1 MALSNI
7 QPYLIPLAVAGFFLW
22 RFLKFRRVRSQIP
35 FLLKQG
41 AVIVDVRTR
50 SEYSSGAQEGS
61 INIPLD
67 ELQNGAKSLDRDKPV
82 ILCCASGTR
91 SGLAAKSL
99 KSQGFKTVIN
109 AGTWR
114 NTIL

>member
-1 MALSNI
+1 MALTNVE
-7 QPYLIPLAVAGFFLW
+7 PYLIPLAVAGFILW

-35 FLLKQG
+35 LLLKRG

-50 SEYSSGAQEGS
+50 NEYSSAAREGS

-67 ELQNGAKSLDRDKPV
+67 ELKNGLKRLDRDKPV

-91 SGLAAKSL
+91 SGLAAKLL
-99 KSQGFKTVIN
+99 KSQGFTTVIN